1 MMSAV
6 LSCPKCGS
14 PMERV
19 VRLAGH
25 ADRCT
30 RCGGLWF
37 EMMEHEHLKDAAAA
51 IDTGD
56 AQVGQEY
63 NRIDRISCPSCP
75 ASPLI
80 RMVDPQQPHIWF
92 ESCKRCYGRFYD
104 AGEFRDFAEHTFAE
118 FFRDLDAPA
127 RE

>member
-1 MMSAV
+1 MSNA
-6 LSCPKCGS
+6 LQCPKCGA

-19 VRLAGH
+19 AHLAAH

-30 RCGGLWF
+30 RCRGLWF
-37 EMMEHEHLKDAAAA
+37 GMLEHERLKDAAEA

-56 AQVGQEY
+56 AELGAEY
-63 NRIDRISCPSCP
+63 NHVDRIKCPSCP
-75 ASPLI
+75 QSPLI

-104 AGEFRDFAEHTFAE
+104 AGEYRDFAEHTFAE
-118 FFRDLDAPA
+118 FFRDLDAPQ
-127 RE
+127 RD